1 VPQRVGPR
9 SCHLRPEPARRGAPV
24 RSRNGNAVADHF
36 LLESNVLAVMQVELY
51 GESKK
56 TKTAR
61 AGKDVQIDL
70 ER

>member
-1 VPQRVGPR
+1 
-9 SCHLRPEPARRGAPV
+9 
-24 RSRNGNAVADHF
+24 
-36 LLESNVLAVMQVELY
+36 LAVMQVELY